1 MRDFQTIEIDFDV
14 YKKIEAERKGFSDSP
29 NDALRRLLNLGESSK
44 PLLEISA
51 QTNGGR
57 AWQGK
62 TVSLPH
68 GTEVRMKYNGTQYKG
83 LIDNGQWL
91 VEGEK
96 YGSPSAAA
104 SGVAITKSGNKTSLD
119 GWIYWEAMKPGESR
133 WTPIKKLKRPTNLD
147 DF

>member
-1 MRDFQTIEIDFDV
+1 MSDFQTIEIDFDV
-14 YKKIEAERKGFSDSP
+14 HKKIEAERKGFSDSP
-29 NDALRRLLNLGESSK
+29 NDALRRLLDLGEALK
-44 PLLEISA
+44 PLPQTSA
-51 QTNGGR
+51 QTNSGR

-68 GTEVRMKYNGTQYKG
+68 GTKVRMRYNGTQYKG
-83 LIDNGQWL
+83 LIDDGQWL
-91 VEGEK
+91 VEEER

-133 WTPIKKLKRPTNLD
+133 WTAIKQLKRPISLE

>member
-1 MRDFQTIEIDFDV
+1 MRDFQIIEIDFDV
-14 YKKIEAERKGFSDSP
+14 HKKIEAERKGFSDSP
-29 NDALRRLLNLGESSK
+29 NDILRRLLDLGEASK
-44 PLLEISA
+44 PSSQISP

-68 GTEVRMKYNGTQYKG
+68 GTQVRMKYNGTQYKG
-83 LIDNGQWL
+83 LIDDGQWL
-91 VEGEK
+91 VEGER

-104 SGVAITKSGNKTSLD
+104 GGVAVTKSGNKTSLD
-119 GWIYWEAMKPGESR
+119 GWIYWEVLKPGESQ
-133 WTPIKKLKRPTNLD
+133 WIDIKQLKRPISLK

>member
-1 MRDFQTIEIDFDV
+1 MSDFQTIEIDFDV
-14 YKKIEAERKGFSDSP
+14 HKKIEAERKGFSDSP
-29 NDALRRLLNLGESSK
+29 NDALRRLLDLGEASK
-44 PLLEISA
+44 PLSQTSA

-62 TVSLPH
+62 NVSLPH

-83 LIDNGQWL
+83 LIDDGQWL
-91 VEGEK
+91 VEGER

-133 WTPIKKLKRPTNLD
+133 WTAIKQLRRPITLAY
-147 DF
+147 F